1 MHSQPVRDISILRVG
16 WTELK
21 LGPSTILQ
29 PSADWVI
36 LIKASA
42 ESAVFRNTR
51 ELQLLNWHTLFR
63 FAEKFLRATVMQ
75 PNLPSSTAA
84 IYNKTPLL

>member
-16 WTELK
+16 RTELK

-36 LIKASA
+36 LTEGQRRVGSVPKYERIA
-42 ESAVFRNTR
+42 
-51 ELQLLNWHTLFR
+51 QLAYTF
-63 FAEKFLRATVMQ
+63 
-75 PNLPSSTAA
+75 
-84 IYNKTPLL
+84 

>member
-16 WTELK
+16 RTELK

-36 LIKASA
+36 LIKDSA

-51 ELQLLNWHTLFR
+51 ELLNWHTLFR